1 MSPLSV
7 SKNLTWNAIYFITT
21 DIDVEL
27 RENEPIRSCVESKLK
42 DSKMDEKM
50 KTLKLTL
57 WLRYDDSELLPNQQ
71 PNMKAHV

>member
-27 RENEPIRSCVESKLK
+27 RENEPILSCVESKLK
-42 DSKMDEKM
+42 ESKMDEKM